1 MQSLNP
7 VNKSYCLQEI
17 CESNFNKLLRLAPNL
32 YHIDKSAIA
41 MAGGKPELYLKILER
56 NPYTLTLELTHCFD
70 NGSDNHLE
78 PAVKIR
84 VYTDA
89 KSAEVLRDHK
99 HPHVSHALR
108 HITNDRKI
116 LDYKWSI
123 NYFLEKW
130 LNHCLHLGYC
140 FNTAES
146 VKYVTV

>member
-7 VNKSYCLQEI
+7 VNKSYCLQEV
-17 CESNFNKLLRLAPNL
+17 CESNFTKLLRLAPNL
-32 YHIDKSAIA
+32 YQIDKSAIA
-41 MAGGKPELYLKILER
+41 MAGSNPELYLKILER

-70 NGSDNHLE
+70 NDSDDLLE

-89 KSAEVLRDHK
+89 KSAEVLRDHN
-99 HPHVSHALR
+99 HPHVSNALR
-108 HITNDRKI
+108 HTTNDRKI

-130 LNHCLHLGYC
+130 LNHCLQLGYC
-140 FNTAES
+140 FNTAET